1 MDFEHLLHPIIHAI
15 EHAIKDSAAM
25 LPFLYAAFLLM
36 EFIEHH
42 SSNKLS
48 LMLEK
53 AGHSRLGGAAAGAAL
68 GCVPQCGF
76 SIAATNLYSSRII
89 SAGTLMAV
97 YISTSDEAVPI
108 LIAHP
113 DRIGELWKL
122 IAAKVIIAIIGGIL
136 FSFIADKLLS
146 KDDEADFDELCSDC
160 GCGKHGIWLSA
171 LKHTVSIFIFIFI
184 VNLIMGIVMEF
195 AGEDNVKAFL
205 NGMGIWQP
213 FAAALIGMIPNCAS
227 SVIITE
233 LFANG
238 SIPFGTAVGGL
249 CTGAGMGLAVLFKTN
264 RKLKDN
270 LIFVAFLYIIGVV
283 SGILINAAF

>member
-53 AGHSRLGGAAAGAAL
+53 AGHSRLGGTAAGAAL

-122 IAAKVIIAIIGGIL
+122 IAAKVIIAVIGGIL

-184 VNLIMGIVMEF
+184 VNLIMGIVMEL

-227 SVIITE
+227 SVILTE